1 MVLVV
6 LRIRD
11 GAKILKE
18 WYACG
23 VPETT
28 TLIDVYLEFSSGFLD
43 NSLPL
48 ADEYRTTSVEAS
60 IGRTPSGL
68 DTIKISCNTKVNDAV
83 SCLGNYIEYSVSKPR
98 VDGEI
103 SQSVTGTRDALLR
116 N

>member
-23 VPETT
+23 VPEMT

-60 IGRTPSGL
+60 IGRTL
-68 DTIKISCNTKVNDAV
+68 WFFLMKFMMTFND
-83 SCLGNYIEYSVSKPR
+83 IHDKK
-98 VDGEI
+98 
-103 SQSVTGTRDALLR
+103 
-116 N
+116 

>member
-6 LRIRD
+6 LRIRN

-28 TLIDVYLEFSSGFLD
+28 TLINVYLEFSSGFLD

-48 ADEYRTTSVEAS
+48 ADEYRTSVEAS
-60 IGRTPSGL
+60 IGRTL
-68 DTIKISCNTKVNDAV
+68 WFFLMKFMMTFND
-83 SCLGNYIEYSVSKPR
+83 IHDKK
-98 VDGEI
+98 
-103 SQSVTGTRDALLR
+103 
-116 N
+116 